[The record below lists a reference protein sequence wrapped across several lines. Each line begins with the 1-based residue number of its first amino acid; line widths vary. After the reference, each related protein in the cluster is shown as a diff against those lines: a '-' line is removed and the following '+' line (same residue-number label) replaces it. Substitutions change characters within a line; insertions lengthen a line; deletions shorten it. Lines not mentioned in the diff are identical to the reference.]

1 MTFGSL
7 FAGIGGFDLGL
18 ERAGMTCLW
27 QCEIDKYAKKV
38 LEKHWVEVKRYEDIK
53 RLTNPEPVDL
63 ICGGFPCQDLSIA
76 GKRNGLE
83 GHRSGLFY
91 DMARI
96 IAEIRPSWILLE
108 NVPGLLSSKGGEDMQ
123 TVCETLVEFGYSVA
137 YRVLD
142 SQNFG
147 VAQRRRRVYIVGS
160 LGNTSCV
167 KVLFEP
173 ESLPVDLPK
182 GKRKGN
188 QIANTVGSLTARDY
202 KGIGSTIDNKIVGW
216 QDMLGQGNPQMF
228 DKVTPVIT
236 RSTATHSLIINPHTQ
251 GGQRQPCII
260 QTCNTKSNGSNIKT
274 DGNTFTLQRN
284 GRQAV
289 CQDKLRRLTPIEYER
304 LQGFPDDWTAGLSDT
319 QRYKTLGNAVT
330 VNVIEWIGKRIM
342 EVK

>member
-173 ESLPVDLPK
+173 ESLSVDLPK

-188 QIANTVGSLTARDY
+188 QIASTVGSLTARDC
-202 KGIGSTIDNKIVGW
+202 KGIGSTIDDKIVIEPRTDGIRTYTNISHT
-216 QDMLGQGNPQMF
+216 LCSNPGGSHHP
-228 DKVTPVIT
+228 VTVVKT
-236 RSTATHSLIINPHTQ
+236 S
-251 GGQRQPCII
+251 
-260 QTCNTKSNGSNIKT
+260 NTKSNGSNIKEDMSYT
-274 DGNTFTLQRN
+274 LDGSIN
-284 GRQAV
+284 QAV
-289 CQDKLRRLTPIEYER
+289 LQTRLRRLTPIEYER